1 MSNTLQV
8 LSIAR
13 NFALASGISG
23 NAGQYKPTMLVSSIG
38 SFTVRIGQWVQCE
51 TGARGQYLGTTASG
65 TVVVRWQRDGKFST
79 RDARANKPLRQ
90 FARVYSQ
97 VK

>member
-1 MSNTLQV
+1 MSNTSKI

-13 NFALASGISG
+13 GIALANVTSKSS
-23 NAGQYKPTMLVSSIG
+23 QYKPTMLVSSI
-38 SFTVRIGQWVQCE
+38 SNFSVRIGQWVQTE
-51 TGARGQYLGTTASG
+51 TGSRGQYLGTTAIG
-65 TVVVRWQRDGKFST
+65 TVVVRWQNSGKFSK